1 MREKKTSYKII
12 TQPSVEPLTLSYV
25 KNYLKLDGI
34 SADDDL
40 VEAML
45 TAARERCEEYCNI
58 KFIDTVIEQV
68 YDEFPK
74 GRTLENCLHLTVG
87 NVSSVEFVK
96 YYDESGT
103 LQTWSDTSY
112 DIDTYDKAGRICVT
126 TGESYPSSDTDR
138 INNVVVRYT
147 SGFGTS
153 GTDVPQAIKQAILL
167 QIGYMYNNREDKV
180 KSLATL
186 SEYLLQPY
194 KTNFV

>member
-12 TQPSVEPLTLSYV
+12 TQPVTEPLTLEYV
-25 KNYLKLDGI
+25 KNFLKLDGI
-34 SADDDL
+34 SADDSL
-40 VEAML
+40 VEALL
-45 TAARERCEEYCNI
+45 TAARQRCEEYCNI

-112 DIDTYDKAGRICVT
+112 NVDTYDKAGRICVT

-147 SGFGTS
+147 SGFGVN
-153 GTDVPQAIKQAILL
+153 GTDVPDAIKHAILL
-167 QIGYMYNNREDKV
+167 QVGYMYNNREDKV
-180 KSLATL
+180 KGLSTL
-186 SEYLLQPY
+186 SEYLMQPY

>member
-12 TQPSVEPLTLSYV
+12 TQPVTEPMLLTYV
-25 KNYLKLDGI
+25 KNFLKLDGI

-40 VEAML
+40 VSALL
-45 TAARERCEEYCNI
+45 TAARQRCEEYCNI

-74 GRTLENCLHLTVG
+74 GRTLENCLHLTIG

-96 YYDESGT
+96 YYVD
-103 LQTWSDTSY
+103 L
-112 DIDTYDKAGRICVT
+112 YDKAGRICVT
-126 TGESYPSSDTDR
+126 TGKSYPSSDTDR

-147 SGFGTS
+147 SGFGVNA
-153 GTDVPQAIKQAILL
+153 TDVPEAIKHAILL
-167 QIGYMYNNREDKV
+167 QVGYMYNNREDKV
-180 KSLATL
+180 KSMSTL

-194 KTNFV
+194 KTNFI

>member
-12 TQPSVEPLTLSYV
+12 TQPSTEPMLLTYV
-25 KNYLKLDGI
+25 KNFLKLDGI

-40 VEAML
+40 VSALL
-45 TAARERCEEYCNI
+45 TAARQRCEEYCNI

-74 GRTLENCLHLTVG
+74 GRTLENCLHMTIG

-103 LQTWSDTSY
+103 LQTWSDTDY
-112 DIDTYDKAGRICVT
+112 DLDTYDKAGRICVT
-126 TGESYPSSDTDR
+126 TGKSYPSSDTDR

-147 SGFGTS
+147 SGFGVNA
-153 GTDVPQAIKQAILL
+153 TDVPEAIKHAILL
-167 QIGYMYNNREDKV
+167 QVGYMYNHREDKV
-180 KSLATL
+180 KNMSTL

-194 KTNFV
+194 KMNFV